1 MSFGSDPRLEDV
13 LGSGSALSAL
23 LPGYEERPG
32 QRAMA
37 EAVLRAL
44 ESHRSLLVEAGTG
57 TGKTLAYLVPAILSR
72 RKVVVSTA
80 TKALQDQ
87 LFTKDVPL
95 VKELLAAQG
104 IAFRAVLMKGLSN
117 YVCKRRLREA
127 MVQATA
133 DRRLYR
139 IADWE
144 KESETGDHA
153 ELVDLPEDDPAW
165 LDARSGSD
173 TRIGPTCAYYEEC
186 FATRMRRDAEEADLV
201 IVNHHLYCAD
211 LALRRTGRGEA
222 GVLPAHDAVIFD
234 EVHQLEDVATI
245 FFGSSVSSAR
255 VEALVRDARRAYD
268 ETKARGPARP
278 VFELVLEA
286 SGRFFA
292 ELARA
297 GAASRGRGQ
306 RPLAS
311 RDVTSEVRREWHR
324 LDGCL
329 EGLVR
334 TSDATRPAEAQIARR
349 ASEVRRALNEVFDA
363 LEQLDRD
370 AEHFEHDAWEP
381 DEHRRIG
388 RVPWIE
394 ERERS
399 VVLGTSPV
407 ELGPDLEATL
417 FDGSRAVIGTSA
429 TLATT
434 VGGAADFSFAK
445 ERLGA
450 IEADELLIPSP
461 FDFPRRAGMYVPRDL
476 PEPADPAFDDA
487 AAQRTLELLELS
499 GGGAFVLCTSVR
511 SMQALHGRLAA
522 RLPPGAGP
530 LLVQGRKPKGALLSE
545 FRAARH
551 AVLVA
556 TMSFW
561 EGVDVPGDAL
571 RLVVMD
577 KIPFPV
583 PTDPVVAARSQ
594 ALEAR
599 GENAFRRYSLPA
611 AAITLKQ
618 GFGRL
623 LRSERD
629 AGVVALLDRRV
640 LAKSYGR
647 VLLDALPPAQR
658 LRSLEDVRRFWSEV
672 FPDGV
677 V

>member
-1 MSFGSDPRLEDV
+1 MLDEILGAGSPLER
-13 LGSGSALSAL
+13 L
-23 LPGYEERPG
+23 LPGYQERPG

-37 EAVLRAL
+37 DAVLRAL

-95 VKELLAAQG
+95 VKELLAAHG

-133 DRRLYR
+133 DRRLFR

-153 ELVDLPEDDPAW
+153 ELVELPEDDPAW
-165 LDARSGSD
+165 IDVRSGSD
-173 TRIGPTCAYYEEC
+173 TRIGPTCPYYEDC

-222 GVLPAHDAVIFD
+222 GVIPAHDAVIFD
-234 EVHQLEDVATI
+234 EVHQLEDVATL

-255 VEALVRDARRAYD
+255 IEALVRDARRAYD
-268 ETKARGPARP
+268 ETKASGPARP

-286 SGRFFA
+286 SGRFFG
-292 ELARA
+292 ELAQSA
-297 GAASRGRGQ
+297 GRSSSPRGRGQ
-306 RPLAS
+306 RPLLA
-311 RDVTSEVRREWHR
+311 RELGSEVRREWHR
-324 LDGCL
+324 LDACL
-329 EGLVR
+329 EGLAR
-334 TSDATRPAEAQIARR
+334 TSDGARPAEAQIARR
-349 ASEVRRALNEVFDA
+349 AADLRRALGEVFDA
-363 LEQLDRD
+363 LERGG
-370 AEHFEHDAWEP
+370 EP
-381 DEHRRIG
+381 GDEPSA
-388 RVPWIE
+388 RVAWIE

-399 VVLGTSPV
+399 IVLGTSPV

-434 VGGAADFSFAK
+434 TGGEASFAFAK

-450 IEADELLIPSP
+450 IEADELLVPSP
-461 FDFPRRAGMYVPRDL
+461 FDFSNRSGLYVPRDL
-476 PEPADPAFDDA
+476 PEPSDPAFDDA
-487 AAQRTLELLELS
+487 AAMRILELLEIS
-499 GGGAFVLCTSVR
+499 GGGAFVLCTSLR
-511 SMQALHGRLAA
+511 SMQALHGRLAVHLA
-522 RLPPGAGP
+522 EKRETLPGP
-530 LLVQGRKPKGALLSE
+530 LLVQGQKPKGALLSA
-545 FRAARH
+545 FRAAEH
-551 AVLVA
+551 GILVA

-583 PTDPVVAARSQ
+583 PTDPVVAARSA

-629 AGVVALLDRRV
+629 AGVVALLDRRA

-658 LRSLEDVRRFWSEV
+658 LRSLDDVRQFWEGL
-672 FPDGV
+672 FPAGAASGTV